1 MLSNVSD
8 DLASGMEGDRRLL
21 TYCYVLTKN
30 AILGMHL
37 AFFGW
42 DKRSTCRVLVGWH
55 TRRRSGSSTS
65 GLLSFSH
72 FNCEG
77 MISWKK
83 SKFFFSFLVRG
94 AWRCPVLHQA
104 HHRGEQ
110 RFCTWESV
118 SLVNSWNIC
127 NVLRKMF
134 SSSENCL
141 HSLYN
146 IIISWLE
153 YFSWNVFYSL

>member
-42 DKRSTCRVLVGWH
+42 DERSTCRVLVGWH

-83 SKFFFSFLVRG
+83 SKFFFHFWSEVCGDVRFYTRPVTVENNGFARENRSHWSTVETFVMFSGKCFLV
-94 AWRCPVLHQA
+94 
-104 HHRGEQ
+104 
-110 RFCTWESV
+110 
-118 SLVNSWNIC
+118 
-127 NVLRKMF
+127 LRTVCIHYTTLLF
-134 SSSENCL
+134 L
-141 HSLYN
+141 G
-146 IIISWLE
+146 
-153 YFSWNVFYSL
+153 

>member
-21 TYCYVLTKN
+21 TYCYVLTKK
-30 AILGMHL
+30 AILSMHL

-42 DKRSTCRVLVGWH
+42 DERSTYRVLVGWH
-55 TRRRSGSSTS
+55 TRWSGSSTN

-83 SKFFFSFLVRG
+83 SKFIFSFLVRG

-104 HHRGEQ
+104 SHRGEQ
-110 RFCTWESV
+110 WFCT
-118 SLVNSWNIC
+118 
-127 NVLRKMF
+127 
-134 SSSENCL
+134 
-141 HSLYN
+141 
-146 IIISWLE
+146 
-153 YFSWNVFYSL
+153 

>member
-1 MLSNVSD
+1 MQIVLRRNRTRPMLSNVSD

-30 AILGMHL
+30 AILGIHL

-83 SKFFFSFLVRG
+83 SNFFFIFGQRCVEMSGFTPGPSPWRTTILHVRIG
-94 AWRCPVLHQA
+94 LTGQQLKH
-104 HHRGEQ
+104 
-110 RFCTWESV
+110 
-118 SLVNSWNIC
+118 L
-127 NVLRKMF
+127 
-134 SSSENCL
+134 
-141 HSLYN
+141 
-146 IIISWLE
+146 
-153 YFSWNVFYSL
+153 

>member
-1 MLSNVSD
+1 VQIVLRRNRTRPMLSNVSD

-77 MISWKK
+77 MISWKN
-83 SKFFFSFLVRG
+83 SNFFFIFGQRCVEMSGFTPG
-94 AWRCPVLHQA
+94 PSPWRTTVLHVRIGLTGQQLK
-104 HHRGEQ
+104 H
-110 RFCTWESV
+110 
-118 SLVNSWNIC
+118 L
-127 NVLRKMF
+127 
-134 SSSENCL
+134 
-141 HSLYN
+141 
-146 IIISWLE
+146 
-153 YFSWNVFYSL
+153 